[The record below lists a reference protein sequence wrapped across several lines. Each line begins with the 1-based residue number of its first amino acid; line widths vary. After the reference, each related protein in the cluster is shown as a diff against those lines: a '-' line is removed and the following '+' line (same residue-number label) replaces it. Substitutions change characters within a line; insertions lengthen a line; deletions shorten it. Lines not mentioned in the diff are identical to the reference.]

1 MKNISSLLG
10 RFFKSV
16 GRDILSREIILE
28 VIKSETRIGL
38 TPDDIGLKEGVL
50 EIRTTSLKQ
59 NEIRLKEKTILEIL
73 KERDVL
79 VTRIFYK

>member
-1 MKNISSLLG
+1 MKNISSLLD

-28 VIKSETRIGL
+28 VIKNETRIGL

-50 EIRTTSLKQ
+50 EIKTTSLKQ
-59 NEIRLKEKTILEIL
+59 NEIRLKEKLLLEIL
-73 KERDVL
+73 KDRNVL